1 MRKYLFVIVTAT
13 VVMCAALAVVAGY
26 PGKFFKN
33 SPEEVPVSASQAML
47 DLQRHHFSAGKMM
60 AEGKIELFDKNN
72 TAAPKESMQFRY
84 CVSGNKFYQQTGPV
98 EMVNDKEYAVY
109 VHHDKQII
117 QLGHAEDLPARQL
130 FAHAAIIDSLLRNNK
145 MDATVQQHA
154 DGLLALTINQPGGE
168 QISTY
173 RIIYDPKDFT
183 IKKIEMDV
191 HDTEGEDPELIVI
204 TYDKLSQ
211 QIDDEETIFSVK
223 KFVTRSRK
231 TFALASE
238 FNDYQLINLIPD
250 K

>member
-1 MRKYLFVIVTAT
+1 
-13 VVMCAALAVVAGY
+13 
-26 PGKFFKN
+26 
-33 SPEEVPVSASQAML
+33 
-47 DLQRHHFSAGKMM
+47 
-60 AEGKIELFDKNN
+60 
-72 TAAPKESMQFRY
+72 
-84 CVSGNKFYQQTGPV
+84 
-98 EMVNDKEYAVY
+98 MVNDKEYAVY